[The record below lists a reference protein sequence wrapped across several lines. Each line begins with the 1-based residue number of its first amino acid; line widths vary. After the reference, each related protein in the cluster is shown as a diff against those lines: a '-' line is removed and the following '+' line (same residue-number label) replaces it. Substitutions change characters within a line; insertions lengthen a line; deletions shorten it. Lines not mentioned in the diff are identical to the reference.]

1 MGSSGGSGV
10 RSEATLGADRI
21 DRSVGKTPHGSWRLP
36 GGGGAAQVSS
46 VGTPSLGDTDPCL
59 ALLETH
65 ARHKPKYFPSGVM
78 VATLTYMGS
87 TYSARVVSHA
97 AAQSSSRNGKRV
109 LKYSGRITARAVCQ
123 CQKWHRS
130 CVPSSEGRERK
141 RGTSLQWRGSAERER
156 REREERERRQKKND
170 EEEEQRQTGAQ
181 NRIRPLCPH
190 TCGALRCER
199 CGYRRCGCAACG
211 VRRWLVPRMEEEV
224 EVGRG
229 EAS

>member
-1 MGSSGGSGV
+1 MGSSSGSGV
-10 RSEATLGADRI
+10 RTSAAYGAL
-21 DRSVGKTPHGSWRLP
+21 PQHGGSSQQQNLTEEVARRR
-36 GGGGAAQVSS
+36 AQVSS

-130 CVPSSEGRERK
+130 DKGRDGSIRKLFHLRVSE
-141 RGTSLQWRGSAERER
+141 
-156 REREERERRQKKND
+156 
-170 EEEEQRQTGAQ
+170 
-181 NRIRPLCPH
+181 
-190 TCGALRCER
+190 
-199 CGYRRCGCAACG
+199 AA
-211 VRRWLVPRMEEEV
+211 
-224 EVGRG
+224 
-229 EAS
+229 